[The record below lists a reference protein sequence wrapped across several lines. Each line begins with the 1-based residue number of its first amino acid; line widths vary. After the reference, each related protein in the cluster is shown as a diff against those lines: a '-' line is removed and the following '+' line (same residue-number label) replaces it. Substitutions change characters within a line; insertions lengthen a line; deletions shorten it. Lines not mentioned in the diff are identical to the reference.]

1 MQVPREHPEEGET
14 KEMQDETVVLVIL
27 VALAAREV

>member
-1 MQVPREHPEEGET
+1 VPREHPEEGEP
-14 KEMQDETVVLVIL
+14 KEMQDETVALVIL